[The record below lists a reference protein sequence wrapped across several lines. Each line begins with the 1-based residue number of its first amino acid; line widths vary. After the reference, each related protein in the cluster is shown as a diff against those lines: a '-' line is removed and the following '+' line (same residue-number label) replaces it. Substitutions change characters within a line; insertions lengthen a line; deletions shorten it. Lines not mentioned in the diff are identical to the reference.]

1 MLPCTSP
8 HPPRTTFLHSLTP
21 FCAPPA
27 CVCVV
32 LQAAEMMKAMP
43 AEQLAEVSRM
53 AGAPAMDPQAL
64 AQMQRSMAS
73 MSPDQMD
80 AMVRMSASMGAAG
93 PGGMPDPAA
102 MAKVGRQGK
111 FIERVHPAR

>member
-73 MSPDQMD
+73 MSPDQRD
-80 AMVRMSASMGAAG
+80 AML
-93 PGGMPDPAA
+93 GGMLDPAA

-111 FIERVHPAR
+111 YIERVHPAR